1 MTRLFKSIFF
11 FIILPITQNI
21 VIEKNNKIVIT
32 VSHLFRTSP
41 TSNFIPWEV
50 NKPLPT
56 DIHNLASRGFHVTT
70 RLETRV
76 KKKSLAN
83 FRETFPNTDQY
94 LAEENVLLKPLVS
107 IDKLIRQPIRS
118 LRHDDSNLHFL
129 LFSGRER
136 ERDRRKKQ
144 QRKRKLLS
152 IVRGERYITFQTFNR
167 LANGLN
173 VCGVGGVPRRDS
185 DRGND
190 FSTFSGNQEVRRL
203 RERIGRLPD
212 ALDPALAPKLVENP
226 ATFSGSWTTI
236 LVLNG
241 DPHTHTQSCYF
252 VIERF
257 RACTR
262 YSQRCKTDVF
272 RCICIYIYIVT
283 RMYAC
288 AGCVM

>member
-21 VIEKNNKIVIT
+21 VIEKNNKIVIK

-136 ERDRRKKQ
+136 ERDRRKK
-144 QRKRKLLS
+144 
-152 IVRGERYITFQTFNR
+152 
-167 LANGLN
+167 
-173 VCGVGGVPRRDS
+173 
-185 DRGND
+185 
-190 FSTFSGNQEVRRL
+190 
-203 RERIGRLPD
+203 
-212 ALDPALAPKLVENP
+212 
-226 ATFSGSWTTI
+226 
-236 LVLNG
+236 
-241 DPHTHTQSCYF
+241 
-252 VIERF
+252 
-257 RACTR
+257 
-262 YSQRCKTDVF
+262 
-272 RCICIYIYIVT
+272 
-283 RMYAC
+283 
-288 AGCVM
+288 